1 MSIGAGTDDRTVAY
15 LGPRGSFAEAAVL
28 QWSGSSGAELLPS
41 TSVPAAL
48 EAVRGD
54 VVDHALVPI
63 ENSVEG
69 SVSATLDELGS
80 GQRLVIVDEVV
91 LPVQFSLLVRP
102 GTRMEDV
109 QRVATHPHAQAQVRG
124 WLATHLPHVS
134 VIPAMS
140 TAAAAAALL
149 EDPMPF
155 DGAISQRIAA
165 DIYGLEVLADEIAD
179 TADATTRFVVVR
191 KPGPIPAPTGA
202 DKTTLSLFIH
212 QDQPGALLSILN
224 EFAVR
229 GVNMTRIESR
239 PTRKALGDYYF
250 SVDVE
255 GHGADA
261 RISEALMGL
270 HRVCLDVRDLG
281 SYPRHDAKAP
291 VLRSGVTDADF
302 AEASQWFDRLK
313 ENG

>member
-1 MSIGAGTDDRTVAY
+1 MNTGTTQHSVAY

-28 QWSGSSGAELLPS
+28 AWPGSVDAELLPS

-54 VVDHALVPI
+54 TVDHALVPI

-102 GTRMEDV
+102 GTTLDQV
-109 QRVATHPHAQAQVRG
+109 SRVATHPHAQAQVRR
-124 WLATHLPHVS
+124 WLAEHLPEAS

-149 EDPMPF
+149 EEPAPF
-155 DGAISQRIAA
+155 DGAISQKIAA
-165 DIYGLEVLADEIAD
+165 DIYGLDVLADEIAD

-191 KPGPIPAPTGA
+191 KPGPIPPPTGA

-212 QDQPGALLSILN
+212 QDQPGALLGILN

-255 GHGADA
+255 GHVADA
-261 RISEALMGL
+261 RISEAIMGL
-270 HRVCLDVRDLG
+270 HRVCLDVRYLG
-281 SYPRHDAKAP
+281 SYPRHDGHAP
-291 VLRSGVTDADF
+291 VLRDGVTDADF
-302 AEASQWFDRLK
+302 AEARQWLDRLK

>member
-1 MSIGAGTDDRTVAY
+1 MNTGTTQHSVAY

-28 QWSGSSGAELLPS
+28 AWPGSVDAELLPS

-54 VVDHALVPI
+54 TVDHALVPI

-102 GTRMEDV
+102 GTTPDQV
-109 QRVATHPHAQAQVRG
+109 SRVATHPHAQAQVRL
-124 WLATHLPHVS
+124 WLAEHLPETS

-149 EDPMPF
+149 EEPAPF
-155 DGAISQRIAA
+155 DGAISQKIAA
-165 DIYGLEVLADEIAD
+165 DIYGLDVLADEIAD

-191 KPGPIPAPTGA
+191 KFGPIPPPTGA

-212 QDQPGALLSILN
+212 QDQPGALLGILN

-255 GHGADA
+255 GHVADA
-261 RISEALMGL
+261 RISEAIMGL
-270 HRVCLDVRDLG
+270 HRVCLDVRYLG
-281 SYPRHDAKAP
+281 SYPRHDGHAP
-291 VLRSGVTDADF
+291 VLRDGVTDADF
-302 AEASQWFDRLK
+302 DEARQLLDRLK

>member
-1 MSIGAGTDDRTVAY
+1 MSTDTPQHSIAY

-28 QWSGSSGAELLPS
+28 AWPRSADAELLPS

-54 VVDHALVPI
+54 AVDHALVPI

-102 GTRMEDV
+102 GTTLDQV
-109 QRVATHPHAQAQVRG
+109 SRVATHPHAQAQVRR
-124 WLATHLPHVS
+124 WLAEHLPEAS

-149 EDPMPF
+149 EEPAPF
-155 DGAISQRIAA
+155 DGAISQKIAA
-165 DIYGLEVLADEIAD
+165 DIYGLDVLADEIAD

-212 QDQPGALLSILN
+212 QDQPGALLGILN

-255 GHGADA
+255 GHVADA
-261 RISEALMGL
+261 RISEAIMGL
-270 HRVCLDVRDLG
+270 HRVCLDVRYLG
-281 SYPRHDAKAP
+281 SYPRHDGHAP
-291 VLRSGVTDADF
+291 VLRDGVTDADF
-302 AEASQWFDRLK
+302 AEAREWLDRLK

>member
-1 MSIGAGTDDRTVAY
+1 MSTATPQHSVAY

-28 QWSGSSGAELLPS
+28 AWPGSTDAELLPS

-54 VVDHALVPI
+54 AVDHALVPI

-102 GTRMEDV
+102 GTTLDQV
-109 QRVATHPHAQAQVRG
+109 SRVATHPHAQAQVRR
-124 WLATHLPHVS
+124 WLAEHLPEAS

-149 EDPMPF
+149 EEPAPF
-155 DGAISQRIAA
+155 DGAISQKIAA
-165 DIYGLEVLADEIAD
+165 DIYGLDVLADEIAD

-212 QDQPGALLSILN
+212 QDQPGALLAILN

-255 GHGADA
+255 GHVADA
-261 RISEALMGL
+261 RISEAIMGL
-270 HRVCLDVRDLG
+270 HRVCLDVRYLG
-281 SYPRHDAKAP
+281 SYPRHDGHAP
-291 VLRSGVTDADF
+291 VLRDGVTDADF
-302 AEASQWFDRLK
+302 AEAREWLDRLK

>member
-1 MSIGAGTDDRTVAY
+1 MSTAAPQRSVAY

-28 QWSGSSGAELLPS
+28 AWPGSTDAELLPS

-48 EAVRGD
+48 EAVRSD
-54 VVDHALVPI
+54 AVDHALVPI

-102 GTRMEDV
+102 GTTLDQVSRI
-109 QRVATHPHAQAQVRG
+109 ATHPHAQAQVRW
-124 WLATHLPHVS
+124 WLAEHLPEAS

-149 EDPMPF
+149 EEPAPF
-155 DGAISQRIAA
+155 DGAISQKIAA
-165 DIYGLEVLADEIAD
+165 EIYGLDVLADEIAD

-212 QDQPGALLSILN
+212 QDQPGALLGILN

-229 GVNMTRIESR
+229 GVNMIRIESR

-255 GHGADA
+255 GHVADA
-261 RISEALMGL
+261 RISEATMGL
-270 HRVCLDVRDLG
+270 HRVCLDVRYLG
-281 SYPRHDAKAP
+281 SYPRHDGHAP
-291 VLRSGVTDADF
+291 VLRDGVTDADF
-302 AEASQWFDRLK
+302 AEAREWLDRLK

>member
-1 MSIGAGTDDRTVAY
+1 MNTGTTQHSVAY

-28 QWSGSSGAELLPS
+28 AWPGSVDAELLPS

-54 VVDHALVPI
+54 TVDHALVPI

-102 GTRMEDV
+102 GTTLDQVSRI
-109 QRVATHPHAQAQVRG
+109 ATHPHAQAQVRR
-124 WLATHLPHVS
+124 WLAEQLPEAS

-149 EDPMPF
+149 EEPAPF
-155 DGAISQRIAA
+155 EGAISQKIAA
-165 DIYGLEVLADEIAD
+165 DIYGLDVLADEIAD

-191 KPGPIPAPTGA
+191 KPGPIPPPTGA

-212 QDQPGALLSILN
+212 QDQPGALLGILN

-255 GHGADA
+255 GHVADA
-261 RISEALMGL
+261 RISEAIMGL
-270 HRVCLDVRDLG
+270 HRVCLDVRYLG
-281 SYPRHDAKAP
+281 SYPRHDGHAP
-291 VLRSGVTDADF
+291 VLRDGVTDSDF
-302 AEASQWFDRLK
+302 AEARQWLDRLK

>member
-1 MSIGAGTDDRTVAY
+1 MSTATPQHSVAY

-28 QWSGSSGAELLPS
+28 AWPGSTDAELLPS

-54 VVDHALVPI
+54 AVDHALVPI

-102 GTRMEDV
+102 GTTLDQV
-109 QRVATHPHAQAQVRG
+109 SRVATHPHAQAQVRR
-124 WLATHLPHVS
+124 WLAEHLPEAS

-149 EDPMPF
+149 EEPAPF
-155 DGAISQRIAA
+155 DGAISQKIAA
-165 DIYGLEVLADEIAD
+165 DIYGLDVLADEIAD

-212 QDQPGALLSILN
+212 QDQPGALLGILN

-255 GHGADA
+255 GHVADA
-261 RISEALMGL
+261 RISEAIMGL
-270 HRVCLDVRDLG
+270 HRVCLDVRYLG
-281 SYPRHDAKAP
+281 SYPRHDGHAP
-291 VLRSGVTDADF
+291 VLRDGVTDADF
-302 AEASQWFDRLK
+302 AEAREWLDRLK

>member
-1 MSIGAGTDDRTVAY
+1 MSTATTQYSVAY

-28 QWSGSSGAELLPS
+28 AWPGSADAELLPS

-54 VVDHALVPI
+54 AVDHALVPI

-102 GTRMEDV
+102 GTTLDQV
-109 QRVATHPHAQAQVRG
+109 SRVATHPHAQAQVRR
-124 WLATHLPHVS
+124 WLTEHLPETS

-149 EDPMPF
+149 EEPAPF
-155 DGAISQRIAA
+155 DGAISQKIAA
-165 DIYGLEVLADEIAD
+165 DIYGLDVLADEIAD

-212 QDQPGALLSILN
+212 QDQPGATRDPQR
-224 EFAVR
+224 VR
-229 GVNMTRIESR
+229 GARCEHDQDRVPAHEESTRR
-239 PTRKALGDYYF
+239 LLLQC
-250 SVDVE
+250 DVE
-255 GHGADA
+255 GHVADA
-261 RISEALMGL
+261 RISEAIMGL
-270 HRVCLDVRDLG
+270 HRVCLDVRYLG
-281 SYPRHDAKAP
+281 SYPRHDGHAP
-291 VLRSGVTDADF
+291 VLRDGVTDADF
-302 AEASQWFDRLK
+302 AEAR
-313 ENG
+313 NGSID

>member
-1 MSIGAGTDDRTVAY
+1 MSTAAPQRSVAY

-28 QWSGSSGAELLPS
+28 AWPGSADAELLPS
-41 TSVPAAL
+41 ASVPAAL
-48 EAVRGD
+48 EAVRSD
-54 VVDHALVPI
+54 AVDHALVPI

-91 LPVQFSLLVRP
+91 LPVQFSLLVRS
-102 GTRMEDV
+102 GTTLDQV
-109 QRVATHPHAQAQVRG
+109 SRVATHPHAQAQVRR
-124 WLATHLPHVS
+124 WLTEHLPEAS

-149 EDPMPF
+149 EEPAPF
-155 DGAISQRIAA
+155 DGAISQKIAA
-165 DIYGLEVLADEIAD
+165 DIYGLDVLADEIAD

-212 QDQPGALLSILN
+212 QDQPGALLGILN

-255 GHGADA
+255 GHVADA
-261 RISEALMGL
+261 RISEAIMGL
-270 HRVCLDVRDLG
+270 HRVCLDVRYLG
-281 SYPRHDAKAP
+281 SYPRHDGHAP
-291 VLRSGVTDADF
+291 VLRDGVTDADF
-302 AEASQWFDRLK
+302 AEAREWLDRLK

>member
-1 MSIGAGTDDRTVAY
+1 MNTGTTQHSVAY

-28 QWSGSSGAELLPS
+28 AWPGSADAQLSPS

-54 VVDHALVPI
+54 TVDHALVPI

-102 GTRMEDV
+102 GTTLDQVSRI
-109 QRVATHPHAQAQVRG
+109 ATHPHAQAQVRR
-124 WLATHLPHVS
+124 WLAEQLPEAS

-149 EDPMPF
+149 EEPAPF
-155 DGAISQRIAA
+155 DGAISQKIAA
-165 DIYGLEVLADEIAD
+165 DIYGLDVLADEIAD

-191 KPGPIPAPTGA
+191 KPGPIPPPTGA

-212 QDQPGALLSILN
+212 QDQPGALLGILN

-255 GHGADA
+255 GHVADA
-261 RISEALMGL
+261 RISEAIMGL
-270 HRVCLDVRDLG
+270 HRVCLDVRYLG
-281 SYPRHDAKAP
+281 SYPRHDGHAP
-291 VLRSGVTDADF
+291 VLRDGVTDADF
-302 AEASQWFDRLK
+302 AEARQWLDRLK

>member
-1 MSIGAGTDDRTVAY
+1 MNTGTTQHSVAY

-28 QWSGSSGAELLPS
+28 AWPGSVDAELLPS

-54 VVDHALVPI
+54 TVDHALVPI

-102 GTRMEDV
+102 GTTLDQV
-109 QRVATHPHAQAQVRG
+109 SRVATHPHAQAQVRR
-124 WLATHLPHVS
+124 WLAEHLPETS

-149 EDPMPF
+149 EEPAPF
-155 DGAISQRIAA
+155 DGAISQKIAA
-165 DIYGLEVLADEIAD
+165 DIYGLDVLADEIAD

-191 KPGPIPAPTGA
+191 KPGPIPPPTGA

-212 QDQPGALLSILN
+212 QDQPGALLGILN

-255 GHGADA
+255 GHVADA
-261 RISEALMGL
+261 RISEAIMGL
-270 HRVCLDVRDLG
+270 HRVCLDVRYLG
-281 SYPRHDAKAP
+281 SYPRHDGHAP
-291 VLRSGVTDADF
+291 VLRDGVTDADF
-302 AEASQWFDRLK
+302 AEARQWLDRLK

>member
-1 MSIGAGTDDRTVAY
+1 MNTGTTQHSVAY

-28 QWSGSSGAELLPS
+28 AWPGSADAQLSPS

-54 VVDHALVPI
+54 TVDHALVPI

-102 GTRMEDV
+102 GTTLDQV
-109 QRVATHPHAQAQVRG
+109 SRVATHPHAQAQVRR
-124 WLATHLPHVS
+124 WLAEHLPETS

-149 EDPMPF
+149 EEPAPF
-155 DGAISQRIAA
+155 DGAISQKIAA
-165 DIYGLEVLADEIAD
+165 DIYGLDVLADEIAD

-191 KPGPIPAPTGA
+191 KPGPIPPPTGA

-212 QDQPGALLSILN
+212 QDQPGALLGILN

-255 GHGADA
+255 GHVADA
-261 RISEALMGL
+261 RISEAIMGL
-270 HRVCLDVRDLG
+270 HRVCLDVRYLG
-281 SYPRHDAKAP
+281 SYPRHDGHAP
-291 VLRSGVTDADF
+291 VLRDGVTDADF
-302 AEASQWFDRLK
+302 AEARQWLDRLK

>member
-1 MSIGAGTDDRTVAY
+1 MSTHNPDRSVAY

-28 QWSGSSGAELLPS
+28 AWPGSSDAELLPS

-48 EAVRGD
+48 EAVRD
-54 VVDHALVPI
+54 DAVDHALVPI

-102 GTRMEDV
+102 GTTLDQV
-109 QRVATHPHAQAQVRG
+109 SRVATHPHAQAQVRR
-124 WLATHLPHVS
+124 WLAEHVPEAS

-149 EDPMPF
+149 EEPAPF
-155 DGAISQRIAA
+155 DGAISQKIAA
-165 DIYGLEVLADEIAD
+165 DIYGLDVLADEIAD

-212 QDQPGALLSILN
+212 QDQPGALLGILN

-255 GHGADA
+255 GHVADA
-261 RISEALMGL
+261 RISEAIMGL
-270 HRVCLDVRDLG
+270 HRVCLDVRYLG
-281 SYPRHDAKAP
+281 SYPRHDGHAP
-291 VLRSGVTDADF
+291 VLRDGVTDADF
-302 AEASQWFDRLK
+302 DEAHQWLDRLK

>member
-1 MSIGAGTDDRTVAY
+1 MNTGTTQHSVAY

-28 QWSGSSGAELLPS
+28 AWPGSADAELLPS

-54 VVDHALVPI
+54 TVDHALVPI

-102 GTRMEDV
+102 GTTLDQV
-109 QRVATHPHAQAQVRG
+109 SRVATHPHAQAQVRR
-124 WLATHLPHVS
+124 WLAEYLPETP

-149 EDPMPF
+149 EEPAPF
-155 DGAISQRIAA
+155 DGAISQKIAA
-165 DIYGLEVLADEIAD
+165 DIYGLDVLADEIAD

-191 KPGPIPAPTGA
+191 KPGPIPPPTGA

-212 QDQPGALLSILN
+212 QDQPGALLGILN

-229 GVNMTRIESR
+229 GV
-239 PTRKALGDYYF
+239 
-250 SVDVE
+250 E
-255 GHGADA
+255 GHVADA
-261 RISEALMGL
+261 RISEAIMGL
-270 HRVCLDVRDLG
+270 HRVCLDVRYLG
-281 SYPRHDAKAP
+281 SYPRHDGHAP
-291 VLRSGVTDADF
+291 VLRDGVTDADF
-302 AEASQWFDRLK
+302 AEARQWLDRLK
-313 ENG
+313 ENGQCAT